1 MSAQTTEIRRT
12 VAIAF
17 VVASLAVS
25 PSAAAQAA
33 ADTLRLSLEEARSMA
48 LERNPAYRAAA
59 LAPAAA
65 RGELRQVGALAPNP
79 ELELEAPAA
88 ATEGSVEDYEAWA
101 WQEIEWAGQ
110 RGLRINA
117 AEAGLAAARS
127 SRLAAARRTVAGVS
141 RAFFAAVAA
150 GRRLALAEEML
161 ADNERLTAA
170 VEIRFEA
177 GEVSALDADV
187 TGVET
192 GQLTARALAVRRDMV
207 ATELELGRELGV
219 SPSVRIV
226 PALPDPLA
234 ETPSPESLD
243 RDSLIA
249 QALADRA
256 ELRRLQAEVERTRLA
271 VRLAGREAIPNLRLG
286 VRRGREGGTDAWG
299 LGVGLEVPLWNRNGG
314 RADRADAEHGQA
326 TYALAAAELRVE
338 ADVVRSLTAYATARE
353 RLDVYETEVLGPA
366 RASRRR
372 LATAY
377 QSGKL
382 GLTDLLI
389 LRTRLLDAE
398 LSYWDAWL
406 DARTAWIDL
415 QAATAGI
422 PASELDLDES
432 DGLR

>member
-1 MSAQTTEIRRT
+1 MSVHTTKIHRT

-17 VVASLAVS
+17 VMASLVVT
-25 PSAAAQAA
+25 PCAAAQAA
-33 ADTLRLSLEEARSMA
+33 TDTLRLGLEEAQRIA
-48 LERNPAYRAAA
+48 LEENPDYRTAA

-65 RGELRQVGALAPNP
+65 RGELRQVEALAPNP
-79 ELELEAPAA
+79 ELEFEAPAA
-88 ATEGSVEDYEAWA
+88 ATDGSVEDYEAWA

-110 RGLRINA
+110 RGLRIDA

-127 SRLAAARRTVAGVS
+127 SHLAAARRTAAGVS

-150 GRRLALAEEML
+150 GRRLSLAEEML
-161 ADNERLTAA
+161 ADNERLAAA
-170 VEIRFEA
+170 VQIRFEA

-192 GQLTARALAVRRDMV
+192 GQLTARALTARRDMV
-207 ATELELGRELGV
+207 AAELELGRELGV
-219 SPSVRIV
+219 SPSVRIEPV
-226 PALPDPLA
+226 PPDPLA
-234 ETPSPESLD
+234 ELPSPASLN

-249 QALADRA
+249 QALAGRA
-256 ELRRLQAEVERTRLA
+256 ELRRLQTEVERARLA
-271 VRLAGREAIPNLRLG
+271 ASLASREAIPNLRLG
-286 VRRGREGGTDAWG
+286 VRHGREGSTDAWG
-299 LGVGLEVPLWNRNGG
+299 LGVGLEVPLWNRNDG
-314 RADRADAEHGQA
+314 RTDRADAEHGQA

-353 RLDVYETEVLGPA
+353 RLDVYDAEVLGPA

-377 QSGKL
+377 ESGKL

-398 LSYWDAWL
+398 LGYWDAWL
-406 DARTAWIDL
+406 DARTAWIGL
-415 QAATAGI
+415 EAATAGI
-422 PASELDLDES
+422 PASEFELDETER
-432 DGLR
+432 LP